1 MKEVIMLAYCDF
13 IADRVK
19 KCLDTA
25 KNDVLQPVKLQSVGK
40 VEWDLD
46 AAGSFQSTKKT
57 MYVWDAYGK
66 EYRITVEEV

>member
-1 MKEVIMLAYCDF
+1 MGLENV
-13 IADRVK
+13 
-19 KCLDTA
+19 
-25 KNDVLQPVKLQSVGK
+25 KNDALQPIKLQSVGK

-46 AAGSFQSTKKT
+46 NDGSFQSSKKT

>member
-19 KCLDTA
+19 QGLENV
-25 KNDVLQPVKLQSVGK
+25 KNDALQPIKLQSVGK

-46 AAGSFQSTKKT
+46 NAGSFQSTKKT